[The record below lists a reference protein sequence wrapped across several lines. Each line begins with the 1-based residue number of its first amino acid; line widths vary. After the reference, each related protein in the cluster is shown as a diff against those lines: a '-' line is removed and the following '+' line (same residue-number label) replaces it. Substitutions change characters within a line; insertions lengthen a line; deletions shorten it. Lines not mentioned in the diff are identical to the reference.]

1 VVLVVVEAEGVVV
14 VVVETG
20 EPVVVV
26 VAAGCDVVVVDED
39 GVPPGG
45 AGGNAR
51 LGPVGRVL
59 AAGGKPH
66 SGAKSLRVLPSI
78 PSAQMPT
85 PPKLRDFASWAA
97 S

>member
-1 VVLVVVEAEGVVV
+1 VLVVVEADGVVV

-45 AGGNAR
+45 TGGNAR
-51 LGPVGRVL
+51 IGPVGRVL
-59 AAGGKPH
+59 AGGGKPT
-66 SGAKSLRVLPSI
+66 SAARSPRSLPSI

-85 PPKLRDFASWAA
+85 PAKLLVLASWAA